1 MVRAFRSLA
10 VTMLVAQALLTLT
23 VGAAAQGDT
32 TVALAG
38 HPIVGAWLVDPVADD
53 AGNTPS
59 MTTIHA
65 DGTLQDQSIDGGG
78 VGAWVPTGW
87 RSADLTI
94 HYRQLDGEG
103 NGIGSTT
110 VRASV
115 IAAEDGGSFQGTYTI
130 EFGAGEVGTPGN
142 GQLGPA
148 VLTGERLTAEPMG
161 IPVAPWPPGAPSAGA
176 SIIVDS
182 ATGPLGTYLVG
193 PDGRTLYI
201 FEADMAPGS
210 SACVDACADVWP
222 PLVVDDGVSVL
233 AGPGIT
239 GSFTTFERPN
249 GSRQVAYDGRPLY
262 LYVGDSGP
270 GDTTGQGVGDVW
282 FVASVE
288 G

>member
-1 MVRAFRSLA
+1 MLRAFRSLA
-10 VTMLVAQALLTLT
+10 VALLAAQALLTLT
-23 VGAAAQGDT
+23 VGAAAQGDA

-38 HPIVGAWLVDPVADD
+38 HPIVGAWLMDPVADD

-65 DGTLQDQSIDGGG
+65 DGTLQDQSIDGVG

-87 RSADLTI
+87 RSAVLTI
-94 HYRQLDGEG
+94 HYRQLGGQG
-103 NGIGSTT
+103 NSTGSTT

-115 IAAEDGGSFQGTYTI
+115 ITAEDGRSFQGTYTI
-130 EFGAGEVGTPGN
+130 EFSPGGVGDPGN

-148 VLTGERLTAEPMG
+148 VLTGERLAAQSMG
-161 IPVAPWPPGAPSAGA
+161 IPVGPWPPGASGGA
-176 SIIVDS
+176 SIMIGS
-182 ATGPLGTYLVG
+182 ATDTLGTYLVG

-201 FEADMAPGS
+201 FEADMTPGS

-222 PLVVDDGVSVL
+222 PLVVEDGVPVL

-239 GSFTTFERPN
+239 GGFTTIERPN
-249 GSRQVAYDGRPLY
+249 GSLQVAYDGRPLY

-282 FVASVE
+282 FVASVA